1 MAVRHQVIRT
11 NRWVEGMRREKRR
24 EREMASRHQVIR
36 TNRWVEGMRRENRRE
51 RERWLVD
58 IK

>member
-24 EREMASRHQVIR
+24 EREMAVRHQVIR
-36 TNRWVEGMRRENRRE
+36 TNRWVEGMRRDRCRE
-51 RERWLVD
+51 RERD
-58 IK
+58 GC

>member
-24 EREMASRHQVIR
+24 EREEMAVRHQVIR
-36 TNRWVEGMRRENRRE
+36 TNRWVEGMRTDRCRE
-51 RERWLVD
+51 REVD
-58 IK
+58 GC